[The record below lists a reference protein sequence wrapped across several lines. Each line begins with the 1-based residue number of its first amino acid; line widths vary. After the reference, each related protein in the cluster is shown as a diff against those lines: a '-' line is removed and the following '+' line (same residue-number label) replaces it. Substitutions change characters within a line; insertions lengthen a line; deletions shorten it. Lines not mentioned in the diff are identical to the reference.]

1 MEFEYF
7 SVSFFYFILW
17 QLLFPVCVCICSI
30 FSWSLLPFSLF
41 LFYPLYF
48 YMHHL
53 FTLQFILF
61 WLCAFS
67 FNHHFSI
74 FGFFSKYF
82 LRTIRFCFT
91 SSNWLIILFLSLS
104 ISFVIVVISVVCFL
118 YFSSF
123 WNRIFIF
130 CGHFFCDDFIFI
142 SFLLVQIK
150 QNSQNFRKK
159 LLWGKQKFIKLA
171 FTSSIQ
177 GASYDVSWMPLFTA
191 FLCSHVSVSQSQA

>member
-1 MEFEYF
+1 MYMFYIF
-7 SVSFFYFILW
+7 LIPFTFFLIFIL
-17 QLLFPVCVCICSI
+17 S
-30 FSWSLLPFSLF
+30 
-41 LFYPLYF
+41 
-48 YMHHL
+48 
-53 FTLQFILF
+53 FILLYAPF
-61 WLCAFS
+61 IYLTVYFVLVMCLFIQSS
-67 FNHHFSI
+67 FLNI
-74 FGFFSKYF
+74 CFFSKYF

-123 WNRIFIF
+123 WNRVFIF